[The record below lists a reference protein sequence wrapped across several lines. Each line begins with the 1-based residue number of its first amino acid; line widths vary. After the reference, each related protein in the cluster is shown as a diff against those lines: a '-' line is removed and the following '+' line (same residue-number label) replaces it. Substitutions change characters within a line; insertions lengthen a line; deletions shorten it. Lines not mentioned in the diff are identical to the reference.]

1 MKKFFLIFCIMLN
14 QSFADT
20 RDADF
25 YEPNLSNKYQGR
37 LLSTTEFYPIET
49 MKKLCKPF
57 TGIDT
62 AQIRCRKQTKENNIQ
77 DQDGLTGILGSMLG
91 GQPKENQSLIES
103 LIDSDGDGS
112 VLDDV
117 ADMVLGSNKKKGGLG
132 GMLGG
137 LFGK

>member
-1 MKKFFLIFCIMLN
+1 MAIIEKGNELMRKLVLIFCIMLN

-62 AQIRCRKQTKENNIQ
+62 AQIRCRKQTKENTVIC
-77 DQDGLTGILGSMLG
+77 DY
-91 GQPKENQSLIES
+91 KCSLHW
-103 LIDSDGDGS
+103 
-112 VLDDV
+112 
-117 ADMVLGSNKKKGGLG
+117 MVN
-132 GMLGG
+132 
-137 LFGK
+137 